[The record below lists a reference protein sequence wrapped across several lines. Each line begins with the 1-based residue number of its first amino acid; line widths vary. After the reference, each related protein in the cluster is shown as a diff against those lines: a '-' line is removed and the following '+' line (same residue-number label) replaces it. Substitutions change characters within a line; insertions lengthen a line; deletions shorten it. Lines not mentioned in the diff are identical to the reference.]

1 MKVLLLHPPAN
12 AEIDV
17 YRTESVGLGYIASVL
32 RQDGHDVEILDAN
45 VTRLSARKAI
55 EQVLRREFD
64 CLGITAMHSQWRFVV
79 DVAQAVRS
87 RKRNAW
93 IVVGGYLAT
102 LVPEGLLHQC
112 PELNFVV
119 RGEGENVIREVLGRI
134 ERNQD
139 WGDVQGIAYISN
151 GDIVIN
157 TLAPAH
163 SDLDILP
170 FPARDVLIQNR
181 WLKRA
186 PFSSSRGCFHRC
198 AFCSI
203 NEFYKLCGQR
213 GRRDRSPRNVVDEM
227 EQVLSSTGIDYF
239 VLSDDDFIG
248 PGERCKRRAYEIA
261 DEVLSR
267 KLKIKFS
274 FECRADEVDKDLFK
288 RLMEAGLD
296 AVFIGLES
304 GCQSQLDRFTKG
316 TTVEQNRKAI
326 EIVRELGLK
335 MDVGFIMFDPYVT
348 VEELEQNMRFIR
360 ELELSVPMIKLQ
372 LYPGIPIIEKI
383 RQDGLLTES
392 GLDLHYR
399 FQNPG
404 VAQAYKAM
412 RLSMAGR
419 IAMWKLRD
427 RLGLG
432 TRR

>member
-1 MKVLLLHPPAN
+1 
-12 AEIDV
+12 
-17 YRTESVGLGYIASVL
+17 
-32 RQDGHDVEILDAN
+32 
-45 VTRLSARKAI
+45 
-55 EQVLRREFD
+55 
-64 CLGITAMHSQWRFVV
+64 
-79 DVAQAVRS
+79 
-87 RKRNAW
+87 
-93 IVVGGYLAT
+93 
-102 LVPEGLLHQC
+102 
-112 PELNFVV
+112 
-119 RGEGENVIREVLGRI
+119 
-134 ERNQD
+134 
-139 WGDVQGIAYISN
+139 
-151 GDIVIN
+151 
-157 TLAPAH
+157 
-163 SDLDILP
+163 
-170 FPARDVLIQNR
+170 
-181 WLKRA
+181 
-186 PFSSSRGCFHRC
+186 
-198 AFCSI
+198 
-203 NEFYKLCGQR
+203 
-213 GRRDRSPRNVVDEM
+213 
-227 EQVLSSTGIDYF
+227 
-239 VLSDDDFIG
+239 
-248 PGERCKRRAYEIA
+248 
-261 DEVLSR
+261 
-267 KLKIKFS
+267 
-274 FECRADEVDKDLFK
+274 
-288 RLMEAGLD
+288 MEAGLD

-372 LYPGIPIIEKI
+372 LYPGIPIIDKI